1 METIK
6 VGLSKGVTLN
16 LGNYESAKFDCW
28 MEAEVLEKER
38 DTTLDLFSELIDNR
52 LEQEAKVL
60 ERSIAKR
67 K

>member
-38 DTTLDLFSELIDNR
+38 LLKKL
-52 LEQEAKVL
+52 A
-60 ERSIAKR
+60 R
-67 K
+67 KITNIYMFTGS

>member
-1 METIK
+1 
-6 VGLSKGVTLN
+6 
-16 LGNYESAKFDCW
+16 

-52 LEQEAKVL
+52 LEQEAKEL

>member
-1 METIK
+1 MATIK
-6 VGLSKGVTLN
+6 VALSKGVTLN

-52 LEQEAKVL
+52 LEQEAKEL